1 MTKYVI
7 IGNSTAAAGCIEGI
21 RSVDEKGEITVIS
34 GENHFVYSRPLIS
47 YYLEEKTDL
56 QRMKY
61 RPDDFYEKNN
71 CKVLYGV
78 MATKIDKENKKVYL
92 DNGEEISFDKLMIA
106 TGSSP
111 FVPPF
116 KGLDTVENKF
126 SFMTIDDA
134 LAIEKKINKDSKV
147 LIVGAGLI
155 GLKCAEGLLEK
166 VKKIT
171 VCDLADRVLSSIFD
185 NECAKIM
192 QAHLEEKG
200 IEFLLG
206 DSAEEF
212 LGNTAKMMSGKT
224 VEYDVLILA
233 VGVRANILMAK
244 EIDIK
249 TNRGIL
255 VDTKM
260 QTSVKNIYAA
270 GDCTE
275 YLDYSS
281 NTQKVMAILPN
292 AYLQGLNA
300 GKNMAGEQCDF
311 DNAIP
316 MNSIGF
322 FGLHAMSAGSYYDE
336 KDGGKCYIEKG
347 EKHIKKLFVKD
358 GVLTGFIIIGDV
370 SKAGIYTNLIRNK
383 TQLSEIDFEMIKE
396 SPTLFAFSKEN
407 RGKMLGGVV

>member
-1 MTKYVI
+1 MKYVI
-7 IGNSTAAAGCIEGI
+7 VGNSTAAAGCIEGI
-21 RSVDEKGEITVIS
+21 RNVDKEGSITVIS

-61 RPDDFYEKNN
+61 RPDDFYEKNKCN
-71 CKVLYGV
+71 VLYGFK
-78 MATKIDKENKKVYL
+78 ATRIDKDKQEVYL
-92 DNGEEISFDKLMIA
+92 DNGDKQQYDKLMIA

-116 KGLDTVENKF
+116 KGLDTVANKF

-134 LAIEKKINKDSKV
+134 LSIEKIINKDSKV

-166 VKKIT
+166 VGKIT
-171 VCDLADRVLSSIFD
+171 VCDLANRVLSSIFD
-185 NECAKIM
+185 DECASIM

-200 IEFLLG
+200 IQFLLG

-212 LGNTAKMMSGKT
+212 SGNTAKMMSGKT
-224 VEYDVLILA
+224 VDFDVLILA
-233 VGVRANILMAK
+233 VGVRPNIALAK
-244 EIDIK
+244 EIGIE
-249 TNRGIL
+249 TNRAIL
-255 VDTKM
+255 VDNEMK
-260 QTSVKNIYAA
+260 TSVSDIYSA

-275 YLDYSS
+275 YLDFSS
-281 NTQKVMAILPN
+281 NSQKVMAILPN
-292 AYLQGLNA
+292 AYMQGLVA
-300 GKNMAGEQCDF
+300 GKNMAGEKSVF

-322 FGLHAMSAGSYYDE
+322 FGLHAMSAGSYFDE
-336 KDGGKCYIEKG
+336 KDGGKCYTEKG
-347 EKHIKKLFVKD
+347 EKNIKKLFVKD
-358 GVLTGFIIIGDV
+358 GVLSGFIIIGDV
-370 SKAGIYTNLIRNK
+370 DKAGIYTNLIRNK
-383 TQLSEIDFEMIKE
+383 TKLSDIDFEIIKK

>member
-1 MTKYVI
+1 MSKYVI

-21 RSVDEKGEITVIS
+21 RSVDNSGEITVVS

-61 RPDDFYEKNN
+61 RPDDFYEKNKCN
-71 CKVLYGV
+71 VLYGV
-78 MATKIDKENKKVYL
+78 KAEKIDKEKSEVYL
-92 DNGEEISFDKLMIA
+92 DNGEKLSYEKLMIA

-134 LAIEKKINKDSKV
+134 LAIEKTVDENSKV

-166 VKKIT
+166 VGKIS

-185 NECAKIM
+185 DECAKIM
-192 QAHLEEKG
+192 QNHLEEKG

-212 LGNTAKMMSGKT
+212 NGNTAKMMSGKD
-224 VEYDVLILA
+224 VEFDVLILA
-233 VGVRANILMAK
+233 VGVRSNIAIAK
-244 EIDIK
+244 EIGID
-249 TNRGIL
+249 TNRAIL
-255 VDTKM
+255 VDNAMK
-260 QTSVKNIYAA
+260 TSLENIYSA

-275 YLDYSS
+275 YVDFSS
-281 NTQKVMAILPN
+281 NSKKVMAILPN
-292 AYLQGLNA
+292 AYLQGNTA
-300 GKNMAGEQCDF
+300 GKNMAGESAVF

-322 FGLHAMSAGSYYDE
+322 FGLHAMSAGSYFDE

-347 EKHIKKLFVKD
+347 ERHIKKLFVKD
-358 GVLTGFIIIGDV
+358 GVLSGFIIIGDV

-383 TQLSEIDFEMIKE
+383 TELSEIDFETIKK